1 MNTITHPTT
10 LEILGTRF
18 VLLPETD
25 YQDLLQLRSKDR
37 PLDPSVLDLEDLEDA
52 DTFMSMELGRG
63 LRKARE
69 TANLTQS
76 QLAKKLRKSQSMV
89 SAAERGTMEIGVRY
103 AKAVLRACGLP
114 EGWKP

>member
-1 MNTITHPTT
+1 MSTLTHPTT

-25 YQDLLQLRSKDR
+25 YQDLLQHRPKDR
-37 PLDPSVLDLEDLEDA
+37 PLDPSVLDLDDLADA
-52 DTFMSMELGRG
+52 DTFMAVELGRN

-69 TANLTQS
+69 TASLTQS

-103 AKAVLRACGLP
+103 AKAVLKACGLA
-114 EGWKP
+114 EDWKP